1 MLDRIEWLEYC
12 VTGLLAGNR
21 APAPCVWG
29 LSGNTLRCDVDLLR
43 QAAQLVSLR
52 ADAAQPDPAFV
63 ARLRE
68 RMLAEAAIEE

>member
-21 APAPCVWG
+21 APASRIWG
-29 LSGNTLRCDVDLLR
+29 LSGNTLSRDVDLLR
-43 QAAQLVSLR
+43 QAAKFVSLR
-52 ADAAQPDPAFV
+52 SEAAQPDPSFV

-68 RMLAEAAIEE
+68 RMLAEAGCEE

>member
-1 MLDRIEWLEYC
+1 MFDRIEWLEYC
-12 VTGLLAGNR
+12 ITGWLAGKR

-29 LSGNTLRCDVDLLR
+29 LSGNTLSSDVDLLR
-43 QAAQLVSLR
+43 QAAPFVSLCSE
-52 ADAAQPDPAFV
+52 AAKPDPGFV